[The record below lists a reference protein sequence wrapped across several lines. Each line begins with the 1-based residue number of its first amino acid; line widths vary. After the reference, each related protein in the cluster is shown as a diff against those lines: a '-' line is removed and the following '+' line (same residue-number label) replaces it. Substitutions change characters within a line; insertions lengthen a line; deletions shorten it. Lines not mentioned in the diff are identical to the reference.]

1 MTGWWIGVAIA
12 TLSALL
18 VAWLVPAWVMERFL
32 RALERSGTVVTNYRG
47 REVVPG
53 LGVAWLVWATGFAVL
68 AALGRAATDASW
80 LIGTD
85 STGGPGALLWGGVS
99 LPAPAL
105 PLLLVAGAYA
115 FGLVDDAFGDAG
127 ARGFR
132 GHLDALREGRLT
144 TGALKLFGIGAL
156 AIVMGAGAIFQAERS
171 ALLVPMLRQPA
182 LVAVAFAGAWALA
195 ALVIALSANFVNL
208 TDLRPGRALKVYTLL
223 ALLGVLATAW
233 RLWYSGAGAWGL
245 MGVSRPG
252 PGAPLWALAG
262 ALLLAVSLLG
272 PVLAVWRYDLGERAM
287 LGDAGSNA
295 MGALA
300 GYVLASNLP
309 LWLLA
314 VAAALLIALNLAS
327 ERVSFSRVIEATPLL
342 RWIDGLGR
350 LQTDRPDGGTADG
363 DAGNLVEKG
372 EGRKG
377 TDAGATDAE
386 QGRDGGS

>member
-53 LGVAWLVWATGFAVL
+53 LGVAWLVWAVGFAVL
-68 AALGRAATDASW
+68 SALLNLVFPTAEVLLAESLETRGALFWPVPVLPTLLVTGAFALG
-80 LIGTD
+80 LM
-85 STGGPGALLWGGVS
+85 
-99 LPAPAL
+99 
-105 PLLLVAGAYA
+105 
-115 FGLVDDAFGDAG
+115 DDVFGDAG
-127 ARGFR
+127 SRGFR
-132 GHLDALREGRLT
+132 GHLGALREGTLT
-144 TGALKLFGIGAL
+144 TGALKMFGVGVL
-156 AIVMGAGAIFQAERS
+156 AIAAGASAVFRAGRS
-171 ALLVPMLRQPA
+171 TVLPRIPQQPGWS
-182 LVAVAFAGAWALA
+182 VAAGLGVWVLA
-195 ALVIALSANFVNL
+195 TLVIALAANLVNL
-208 TDLRPGRALKVYTLL
+208 ADLRPGRALKVYSLL
-223 ALLGVLATAW
+223 AGLGVLCTAW
-233 RLWYSGAGAWGL
+233 LLWHTYGETSGIRGP
-245 MGVSRPG
+245 V